1 MSSNAIKPGSEGKPL
16 VQRFVPK
23 GPTVIDEQR
32 SRMGSQGHPES
43 AGRSPEWLQCHLH
56 PCKGN
61 LPNGPVWA
69 EPDAVAQSQENQE
82 DKSRGERLPRSA
94 KLLQVQDEI
103 ESLCMTVQ
111 SSLKNCFSATDT
123 KGIIEVKFE
132 TSETTFG

>member
-1 MSSNAIKPGSEGKPL
+1 M
-16 VQRFVPK
+16 
-23 GPTVIDEQR
+23 
-32 SRMGSQGHPES
+32 
-43 AGRSPEWLQCHLH
+43 
-56 PCKGN
+56 
-61 LPNGPVWA
+61 
-69 EPDAVAQSQENQE
+69 AQSQENQE

-132 TSETTFG
+132 ISEKTFG